1 LSIIFIIFIYKIIY
15 ILLFIKLYILAVSAY
30 PYFLKL
36 PYHRINVSVS
46 AYPYPVSVQPRV
58 QAANV
63 APSGGRQSLTL
74 HALNEFDPKIMGVG
88 WRQKLE
94 TQQEVVLATEL
105 KNIAN
110 KIARWTAKA
119 LLAGVEM
126 MKLGYVSRMQ
136 TCDHYNH
143 SILTVMGYKPKD
155 FATQI
160 NLNNANMWKIL
171 KSIVDV
177 CNDLIL
183 VPARVLP
190 PPVLPPPLLNYRD
203 SGKEKSLVLDISLG
217 SLFMELC
224 AELQPSLLSFAFILA
239 LAASYLAGC

>member
-1 LSIIFIIFIYKIIY
+1 
-15 ILLFIKLYILAVSAY
+15 
-30 PYFLKL
+30 
-36 PYHRINVSVS
+36 
-46 AYPYPVSVQPRV
+46 VQPRV

-88 WRQKLE
+88 WRQIE
-94 TQQEVVLATEL
+94 TQQEVILATEL

-190 PPVLPPPLLNYRD
+190 PPVLLPPLLNYRD